1 MKIAPSILS
10 ADFANLS
17 IALDQCE
24 QGEADQIHVDVMDGH
39 FVPNITIG
47 PGVVKDIRKRTG
59 LPLDV
64 HLMIENPEMYIP
76 QFVQAGSDLITIHVE
91 TCENLSMVIRQIK
104 ESGAKAGVTL
114 KPGTSLK
121 EIENV
126 ISEVDLILI
135 MSVEPGFG
143 GQEFIPETLDRVRK
157 IKKMIA
163 VLQERNSPEISV
175 DGGVKLSNA
184 KKIVEAGADILVI
197 GSAIFET
204 KDPVKTMNMFKQIS

>member
-17 IALDQCE
+17 VALDQCE
-24 QGEADQIHVDVMDGH
+24 RGEADQIHVDVMDGH
-39 FVPNITIG
+39 FVPNITVG
-47 PGVVKDIRKRTG
+47 PGVVKDIRNRTG

-76 QFVQAGSDLITIHVE
+76 QFVQAGSDLITVHIE
-91 TCENLSMVIRQIK
+91 TCENLSTVIRQIK

-114 KPGTSLK
+114 KPDTSLK

-163 VLQERNSPEISV
+163 ALQERNSPEISV

>member
-47 PGVVKDIRKRTG
+47 PGVVEDIRKRTE

-64 HLMIENPEMYIP
+64 HLMIENPEMYIS

-114 KPGTSLK
+114 KPGTSLE

-163 VLQERNSPEISV
+163 ALQERNSPEISV

>member
-17 IALDQCE
+17 VALDQCE
-24 QGEADQIHVDVMDGH
+24 RGEADQIHVDVMDGH
-39 FVPNITIG
+39 FVPNITVG
-47 PGVVKDIRKRTG
+47 PGVVKDIRNRTG

-76 QFVQAGSDLITIHVE
+76 QFVQAGSDLITVHIE
-91 TCENLSMVIRQIK
+91 TCENLSTVIRQIK

-114 KPGTSLK
+114 KPDTSLK

-163 VLQERNSPEISV
+163 ALKERNSPEISV

-204 KDPVKTMNMFKQIS
+204 KDPVKTMNMFKQIL

>member
-24 QGEADQIHVDVMDGH
+24 RGEADQIHVDVMDGH

-59 LPLDV
+59 LPIDV

-114 KPGTSLK
+114 KPGTSLE

>member
-24 QGEADQIHVDVMDGH
+24 RGEADQIHVDVMDGH
-39 FVPNITIG
+39 FVSNITIG

-76 QFVQAGSDLITIHVE
+76 QFIQAGSDLITVHVE
-91 TCENLSMVIRQIK
+91 TCENLSTVIRQIK

-163 VLQERNSPEISV
+163 ALQERNSPEISV

-184 KKIVEAGADILVI
+184 NKIVEAGADILVI
-197 GSAIFET
+197 GSAIFAT
-204 KDPVKTMNMFKQIS
+204 KDPVKTMNMFNQIS

>member
-24 QGEADQIHVDVMDGH
+24 RGETDQIHVDVMDGH
-39 FVPNITIG
+39 FVPNITVG

-64 HLMIENPEMYIP
+64 HLMIENPEVYIP
-76 QFVQAGSDLITIHVE
+76 QFVQAGSDLITVHVE
-91 TCENLSMVIRQIK
+91 TCENLSTVIRQIK

-126 ISEVDLILI
+126 ILKVDLILI

-143 GQEFIPETLDRVRK
+143 GQEFIPETLDRVRN

-163 VLQERNSPEISV
+163 ALQERNSPEISV

-204 KDPVKTMNMFKQIS
+204 KDPVKTMNMFKKIS

>member
-24 QGEADQIHVDVMDGH
+24 RGEADQIHVDVMDGH

-76 QFVQAGSDLITIHVE
+76 QFVQAGSDLITVHVE

-163 VLQERNSPEISV
+163 ALQERNSPEISV
-175 DGGVKLSNA
+175 DGGVRLSNA
-184 KKIVEAGADILVI
+184 KKIVGAGADILVI

>member
-17 IALDQCE
+17 VALDQCE
-24 QGEADQIHVDVMDGH
+24 RGEADQIHVDVMDGH
-39 FVPNITIG
+39 FVPNITVG
-47 PGVVKDIRKRTG
+47 PGVVKDIRNRTG

-76 QFVQAGSDLITIHVE
+76 QFVQAGSDLITVHIE
-91 TCENLSMVIRQIK
+91 TCENLSTVIRQIK

-157 IKKMIA
+157 IKKIIA
-163 VLQERNSPEISV
+163 ALQERNSPEISV

-197 GSAIFET
+197 GSAIFAT